1 MFRAAYHTGY
11 IPPKVLRLSLA
22 QLDGANNDKRY
33 NDDFFIDLIFE
44 ECDAS
49 MASKHLLSE
58 TDEEGI
64 EANTDKRSNSPAE
77 SKTDNV
83 HNEAASRRMMGTIS
97 GSEKGATVT
106 ATAYDSMLHRDSRF
120 WDVIAERREENR
132 KKIGADP
139 STPIETAPF
148 YGPTI
153 GRRREF
159 PGEVAVKEE
168 LSREGA
174 NNDLSSVAQNSINS
188 FSIGGE
194 FDFTGDKTIIDKTD
208 SDNNLERKEETIS
221 APKDDLMEALMAI
234 DDDAEGDVQNVDDKS
249 EAASE
254 EIVFNSTSDVD
265 SNDGEEDKGITVSQK
280 VNDNDEGESI
290 NKEDRL
296 GDVEGREEV
305 QDGSESSKASS
316 DPSDLVKVETD
327 NGVNSINDEDV
338 LNSDYIDEVEN
349 TGSFEFDDDDD
360 DADIEDLENF
370 LMNAKSP

>member
-1 MFRAAYHTGY
+1 MFRAAFHTGY

-22 QLDGANNDKRY
+22 QLDGASNDKRY
-33 NDDFFIDLIFE
+33 NDDFFVDLIFE

-49 MASKHLLSE
+49 MASKHLISE

-64 EANTDKRSNSPAE
+64 EVNT
-77 SKTDNV
+77 KTSTSTSETKSENI

-97 GSEKGATVT
+97 GSENNGATVT

-139 STPIETAPF
+139 STPVVTASF

-168 LSREGA
+168 PTRVGS

-194 FDFTGDKTIIDKTD
+194 FDFTGDKTSTDKQEND
-208 SDNNLERKEETIS
+208 IKVEEIEETLP
-221 APKDDLMEALMAI
+221 AQKDDLMEALMAI
-234 DDDAEGDVQNVDDKS
+234 DDDAEGDVENIDDES
-249 EAASE
+249 EAVSE
-254 EIVFNSTSDVD
+254 EIVFDSTSDVESNSAEEGNETIVLEKLD
-265 SNDGEEDKGITVSQK
+265 SNNQ
-280 VNDNDEGESI
+280 GES
-290 NKEDRL
+290 L
-296 GDVEGREEV
+296 GDIEGQERV
-305 QDGSESSKASS
+305 VDGGSQSSKTSS
-316 DPSDLVKVETD
+316 VPSDLVEVETD
-327 NGVNSINDEDV
+327 NGVNSINDEDL
-338 LNSDYIDEVEN
+338 LNSDSIEDVQN

-370 LMNAKSP
+370 LMKAKSP